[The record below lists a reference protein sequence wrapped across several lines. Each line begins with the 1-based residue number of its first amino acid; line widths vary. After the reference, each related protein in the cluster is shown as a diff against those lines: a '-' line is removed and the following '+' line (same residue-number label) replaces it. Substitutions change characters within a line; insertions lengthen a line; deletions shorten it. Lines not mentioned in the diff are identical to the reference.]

1 MLEIFLDGDKNL
13 LKKSK
18 RVAKIDD
25 TIRNISASLVT
36 TMISSQGVGLAAP
49 QCGIL
54 KQIIVVLINQEPKV
68 FINPEITNTSK
79 EKEVGEEGCLSI
91 PETFIKKE
99 RYSQIT
105 IKYRDLKGHPHLET
119 YEGFTARVIQ
129 HEIDHLYGILMT
141 SDTFQTVH

>member
-1 MLEIFLDGDKNL
+1 MIEILKSDNKIL
-13 LKKSK
+13 RKKSK
-18 RVAKIDD
+18 RVSKIDD
-25 TIRNISASLVT
+25 NIRNLANDMISA
-36 TMISSQGVGLAAP
+36 MKFYGGVGISAP

-141 SDTFQTVH
+141 SDT

>member
-1 MLEIFLDGDKNL
+1 MLEIIKSDNNILR
-13 LKKSK
+13 KKSK
-18 RVAKIDD
+18 RVSKIDD
-25 TIRNISASLVT
+25 TIRNLAND
-36 TMISSQGVGLAAP
+36 MISTMKYYGGVGLASP